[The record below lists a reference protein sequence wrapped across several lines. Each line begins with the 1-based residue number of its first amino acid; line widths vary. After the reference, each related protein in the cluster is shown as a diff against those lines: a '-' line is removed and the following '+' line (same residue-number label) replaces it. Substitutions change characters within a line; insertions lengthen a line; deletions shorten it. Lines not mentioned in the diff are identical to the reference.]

1 MKERI
6 GYFDSAKAILIA
18 LVVLGHIL
26 SYANPGYDILPYSM
40 AQSLISSF
48 HMPAFFII
56 SGILIDI
63 DKWGKRS
70 PGDYILK
77 RVKTLVVPYF
87 FFETVAILYKHFAL
101 GKVSLK
107 DGLVNMLTLRCNV
120 GADWFLP
127 AMFFASL
134 IFYLYIKLPKKPVW
148 AVAAVAATLALHFVP
163 VGHWWSVLL
172 RSVLGFAFMV
182 LGNALKGQMTAFSPA
197 KIVTA
202 FLLTAVCAAAELKF
216 SIDNSFYDGILECPP
231 LLLVAGICGAYFTLG
246 IARYLNFKWVRLIGE
261 NSLVIMG
268 THQLVLYTIPHSS
281 SLLWVMGTL
290 LLTAAVELII
300 VWLTNKLCPFLI
312 GKGKSKPVS
321 NRA

>member
-26 SYANPGYDILPYSM
+26 SYANSGYDILPYTL
-40 AQSLISSF
+40 AQSFISAF

-56 SGILIDI
+56 SGILIDAE
-63 DKWGKRS
+63 KWRKRS
-70 PGDYILK
+70 PLDYILR
-77 RVKTLVVPYF
+77 RVKTLIVPYL

-107 DGLVNMLTLRCNV
+107 NGLLNILTLRCNV

-134 IFYLYIKLPKKPVW
+134 IFCLYIKLPKKSVW
-148 AVAAVAATLALHFVP
+148 AVAAIVASLLLYFVP
-163 VGHWWSVLL
+163 KSHWWGVLL
-172 RSVLGFAFMV
+172 QAVLGFAFMV
-182 LGNALKGQMTAFSPA
+182 FGNVLKDRLTAFSPLKA
-197 KIVTA
+197 VAA
-202 FLLTAVCAAAELKF
+202 FCITVVCAAVELKF
-216 SIDNSFYDGILECPP
+216 SIDNSFYDGIIECPP
-231 LLLVAGICGAYFTLG
+231 LFIVDGLCGAYFTLG

-268 THQLVLYTIPHSS
+268 THQLVLYTVPYNSS
-281 SLLWVMGTL
+281 FVWIIGVFGLI
-290 LLTAAVELII
+290 AVIEALVI
-300 VWLTNKLCPFLI
+300 LATNKLCPFLI
-312 GKGKSKPVS
+312 GKSKKKST
-321 NRA
+321 